1 MVLSSYPA
9 LIKTLKIIGQ
19 LSYLGRSDSLRIFKL
34 YLPIDLFNRIKL
46 MSKFYGV
53 SISKMMT
60 ELLERGY
67 LEILKTNTKGE

>member
-1 MVLSSYPA
+1 M
-9 LIKTLKIIGQ
+9 
-19 LSYLGRSDSLRIFKL
+19 RIFKL

-60 ELLERGY
+60 QLLEIGY
-67 LEILKTNTKGE
+67 LKILEQYTKGE

>member
-1 MVLSSYPA
+1 M
-9 LIKTLKIIGQ
+9 K
-19 LSYLGRSDSLRIFKL
+19 IFKL

-46 MSKFYGV
+46 MSKYYGI